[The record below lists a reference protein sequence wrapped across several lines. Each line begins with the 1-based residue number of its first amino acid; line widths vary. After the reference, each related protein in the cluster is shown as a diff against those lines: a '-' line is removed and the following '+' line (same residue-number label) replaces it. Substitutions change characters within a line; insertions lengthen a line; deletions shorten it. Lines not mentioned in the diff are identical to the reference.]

1 MQKSWIGMHLRYG
14 MSVLTV
20 LFIITGLTAA
30 LKGYNTDRMS
40 KAGRWEA
47 DFSKE
52 KKAGNETPEKKE
64 PEKTEKENQE
74 TAKKEQKTKK
84 VQKNSKIRVLLKTDG

>member
-14 MSVLTV
+14 MSVLAV

-52 KKAGNETPEKKE
+52 KKAGNETPEKSKKGAE
-64 PEKTEKENQE
+64 DKKSTEEFKDPG
-74 TAKKEQKTKK
+74 AA
-84 VQKNSKIRVLLKTDG
+84 